1 MLIKP
6 LRFVSHR
13 IIYTP
18 CVNVF
23 IITIVCLQPTLEIIT
38 CKILQMIPRNTF
50 FFPVH
55 LTRKIRGPFTNSLFH
70 IDSHTITNTHT
81 LPSLYPTCQMYR
93 YDAYWLPTGPI
104 EASWECRLAGCWLC
118 SHGNWLE
125 PCVWPHEGHIKAGLQ
140 KHGERGGKCPCVFWG
155 ERDRAWLK
163 KTLLNPVQCVFAVV
177 QKQSPLRTYILKYIK
192 SVSLCMCMCVVW
204 K

>member
-13 IIYTP
+13 IIYTM
-18 CVNVF
+18 CE
-23 IITIVCLQPTLEIIT
+23 CLYYNDSLSAAYIRDYYMQNIANDS
-38 CKILQMIPRNTF
+38 KKY
-50 FFPVH
+50 FPVD

-192 SVSLCMCMCVVW
+192 SVSLCMCMCMCVVW